1 MSEKINLKVENL
13 SASYKTKRSAGR
25 KTDMHE
31 KIINDMSFIAKSGEL
46 VCICGPNGCG
56 KSTLLSVLAGV
67 PGAALKVTGR
77 VLMESGDGI
86 AKGGS
91 PDSPVEISH
100 MKVGERA
107 KLIAYMQQTELSV
120 WDFNVFD
127 YVLQGRF
134 AHSGG
139 GHYTNCDKKIVR
151 DVLEELGLAV
161 FAARTLHTLSGGEFQ
176 KIRIARAFA
185 QQPRFMLLDEP
196 AASLDY
202 VYEPHLM
209 GLLRDAAWSKNIGII
224 VSVHDINL
232 AMAFADKIML
242 LPPEKAAIFGS
253 PDDIMNVENLKIT
266 FGVDFTCQ
274 KTECFQSLQ

>member
-13 SASYKTKRSAGR
+13 SASYKTKRSADR

-139 GHYTNCDKKIVR
+139 GHYTKKKKKIVR
-151 DVLEELGLAV
+151 DVLEELGLAA

-176 KIRIARAFA
+176 KIRIARAFS

-202 VYEPHLM
+202 VY
-209 GLLRDAAWSKNIGII
+209 GII

-232 AMAFADKIML
+232 ARAFADKIML
-242 LPPEKAAIFGS
+242 LSPEKAAIFGS
-253 PDDIMNVENLKIT
+253 PDDIMNVENLRIT

-274 KTECFQSLQ
+274 KNECFQSLE